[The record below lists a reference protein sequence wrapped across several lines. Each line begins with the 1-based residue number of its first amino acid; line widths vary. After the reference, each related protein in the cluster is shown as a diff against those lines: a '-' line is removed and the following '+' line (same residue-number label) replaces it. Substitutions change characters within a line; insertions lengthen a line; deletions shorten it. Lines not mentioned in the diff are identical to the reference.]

1 MRVLVALRIGVLSAV
16 ICLCALGQ
24 TAPTEAKGLGPRTAA
39 ADYQAQAQAGTVTV
53 AAEFKGHWV
62 PTLAGTLSTED
73 YVVVETGLFGPAGA
87 RIKLSILDF
96 ALRINGRKTPLI
108 SQPYGLLTGSLR
120 DPEWEPPEKAASK
133 SKTRVGGGGG
143 GGGGGEPDEPGKPP
157 AEVKIPIE
165 VQRAMTQR
173 VQRAALP
180 QGDRSLPQGGLIFFQ
195 FRGKTENLESIELIY
210 TGPDGKATL
219 KLQP

>member
-1 MRVLVALRIGVLSAV
+1 MQVSTAVRIGVLTVA
-16 ICLCALGQ
+16 ICPCVLGQ
-24 TAPTEAKGLGPRTAA
+24 PAPTEAKGLGPRAAA

-62 PTLAGTLSTED
+62 PTLEGTLSTED

-87 RIKLSILDF
+87 RITLSIGDF
-96 ALRINGRKTPLI
+96 ALRINGRKTPLP
-108 SQPYGLLTGSLR
+108 SLPYGLVVGSLK
-120 DPEWEPPEKAASK
+120 DPEWQPPEPPASK
-133 SKTRVGGGGG
+133 SKTGLSTGGGQAEASG
-143 GGGGGEPDEPGKPP
+143 PP
-157 AEVKIPIE
+157 AEVKIPIA
-165 VQRAMTQR
+165 VQRAMAQR
-173 VQRAALP
+173 VQRAVLP

-195 FRGKTENLESIELIY
+195 QRGKTENFESIELIY

>member
-1 MRVLVALRIGVLSAV
+1 MRLFTAVGIGVLSAAV
-16 ICLCALGQ
+16 CQCALGQ
-24 TAPTEAKGLGPRTAA
+24 TAPVEAKGLGPRAAA

-87 RIKLSILDF
+87 RIKLSIENF
-96 ALRINGRKTPLI
+96 ALRINGRKTPLA
-108 SQPYGLLTGSLR
+108 SQPYGLVAGSLK

-133 SKTRVGGGGG
+133 SKTRIGGG

-165 VQRAMTQR
+165 VMRAMAQR